1 MTAMLPRAAACAA
14 RPVCRRSGAAGSGR
28 TNAVIVFVWGISSSD
43 WFYNGAKFV
52 YENGLMQGTSP
63 DQFSPYLTTTR
74 GMIVTI
80 LYRLE
85 HEPAADGRCPFGDVN
100 ANAYYGNA
108 VAWAAAHN
116 IVGGY
121 DKDTFGPDDPVTREQ
136 MAAILYRYASYK
148 GYDLTKTA
156 DLSGYS
162 DAGNISGYAGPAMS
176 RANANSLVNGKGGSV
191 LDPKG
196 RALRCEAAE
205 ILYRFCNT
213 FAG

>member
-28 TNAVIVFVWGISSSD
+28 TNAVIVFGWGISSSD

-52 YENGLMQGTSP
+52 YENSLMQGTSP

-148 GYDLTKTA
+148 GYDVTKTA

-162 DAGNISGYAGPAMS
+162 DVGNISGYAGPAMS
-176 RANANSLVNGKGGSV
+176 WANANSPVNGKGGGV

>member
-1 MTAMLPRAAACAA
+1 
-14 RPVCRRSGAAGSGR
+14 
-28 TNAVIVFVWGISSSD
+28 
-43 WFYNGAKFV
+43 
-52 YENGLMQGTSP
+52 
-63 DQFSPYLTTTR
+63 
-74 GMIVTI
+74 
-80 LYRLE
+80 
-85 HEPAADGRCPFGDVN
+85 
-100 ANAYYGNA
+100 
-108 VAWAAAHN
+108 
-116 IVGGY
+116 
-121 DKDTFGPDDPVTREQ
+121 

-205 ILYRFCNT
+205 IPYRFCNT
-213 FAG
+213 FAD